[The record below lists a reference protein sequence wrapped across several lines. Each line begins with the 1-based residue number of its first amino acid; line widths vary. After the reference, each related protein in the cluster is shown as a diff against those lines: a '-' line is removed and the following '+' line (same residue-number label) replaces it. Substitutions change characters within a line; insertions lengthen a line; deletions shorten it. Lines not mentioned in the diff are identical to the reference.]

1 MDDWFFGLGATVVEK
16 WKCSYAINRA
26 IANFLLIKNTNWSY
40 SQKWKPN
47 EPQKEMLQVLGG
59 LSTMQYYYCFK
70 GMENILGSV
79 CNMRYALSDA
89 FERQ

>member
-1 MDDWFFGLGATVVEK
+1 
-16 WKCSYAINRA
+16 
-26 IANFLLIKNTNWSY
+26 
-40 SQKWKPN
+40 
-47 EPQKEMLQVLGG
+47 MLQVLGG